1 MDNAFME
8 KLKRTVLEAGEILL
22 LAKDISV
29 EKEKDGA
36 ANFVTQYDTA
46 IQKFLYKELKTI
58 LPGATFL
65 GEEDEQYLSPEDKK
79 YCFIIDPIDGTK
91 NFICDFQH
99 SVISVALSCAGE
111 LTHGLV
117 YNPFS
122 RELFWAQKGKGAYL
136 NEIRL
141 SAVDSPLNNGVVIF
155 GTTPYNPEF
164 REKVFEV
171 EKDISYLT
179 MDLRKLGSA
188 ALELCYVACNRAV
201 AYASPRLCIWDYAA
215 AAVLLNELGYDISDF
230 EGKPLNFRT
239 KVSVIAS
246 NPTGFK
252 QLKEVTGLYAKE
264 F

>member
-1 MDNAFME
+1 
-8 KLKRTVLEAGEILL
+8 
-22 LAKDISV
+22 
-29 EKEKDGA
+29 
-36 ANFVTQYDTA
+36 
-46 IQKFLYKELKTI
+46 
-58 LPGATFL
+58 
-65 GEEDEQYLSPEDKK
+65 
-79 YCFIIDPIDGTK
+79 
-91 NFICDFQH
+91 
-99 SVISVALSCAGE
+99 
-111 LTHGLV
+111 
-117 YNPFS
+117 
-122 RELFWAQKGKGAYL
+122 
-136 NEIRL
+136 
-141 SAVDSPLNNGVVIF
+141 
-155 GTTPYNPEF
+155 
-164 REKVFEV
+164 
-171 EKDISYLT
+171 